1 MTVRT
6 VAFFNNKG
14 GVGKSTLVYHLAW
27 MYAELG
33 VRVIAADLDPQ
44 ANLTAALLSD
54 DRLEDLWSDDE
65 GRKTIVGAVRPLI
78 DRLGDIRPVHVEVMD
93 DVGLICGDLTLQEF
107 EDRLSRAWSDCLD
120 DNPANAGDGFRVMTA
135 FHRVLQQAARDFS
148 ADLILID
155 VGPNLGAINRA
166 ALVAAESVVVP
177 LAPDLFSLRGLK
189 NLGPKLREWQGGWS
203 HRELQGKGKVPKGI
217 DLPGGQMRPIG
228 YVVLQHSVRQDAP
241 LKAHQRWLER
251 IPETYR
257 TAVQNQSPR
266 GARRVRDPEMLG
278 LLKNYRSLMPLAHD
292 ARKPVFALLPAD
304 GVIGGT
310 SKAVSDARADFETL
324 AREIARRIGLG
335 LD

>member
-1 MTVRT
+1 MD
-6 VAFFNNKG
+6 
-14 GVGKSTLVYHLAW
+14 S
-27 MYAELG
+27 AELE
-33 VRVIAADLDPQ
+33 RLLDKRTGGQ
-44 ANLTAALLSD
+44 TDESDRIERTESFKKFGKFGEAVCAFAN
-54 DRLEDLWSDDE
+54 DRLNVQKHALGGGEL
-65 GRKTIVGAVRPLI
+65 AV
-78 DRLGDIRPVHVEVMD
+78 VEVFPSTAPPVRYKGQVWVRIGPSRRIATEAEERELSERRAASARTFD
-93 DVGLICGDLTLQEF
+93 ARPCHEATL
-107 EDRLSRAWSDCLD
+107 
-120 DNPANAGDGFRVMTA
+120 
-135 FHRVLQQAARDFS
+135 
-148 ADLILID
+148 D

-189 NLGPKLREWQGGWS
+189 NLGPKLREWQSGWS

-257 TAVQNQSPR
+257 TAVQNTPPR

-310 SKAVSDARADFETL
+310 SKAVSDARADFEAL
-324 AREIARRIGLG
+324 AREIARRIGLE